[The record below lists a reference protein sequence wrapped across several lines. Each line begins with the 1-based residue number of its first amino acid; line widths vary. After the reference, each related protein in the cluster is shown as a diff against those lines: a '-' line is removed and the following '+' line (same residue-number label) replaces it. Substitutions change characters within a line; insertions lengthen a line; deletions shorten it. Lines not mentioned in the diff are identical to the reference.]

1 MPYFHQS
8 YQSTEHHT
16 GVIFSIS
23 VREVQ
28 QWCQILLATVYQ
40 SSDLYTVTTLSLVIT
55 NILQLT
61 CALFMLHSCTCL

>member
-16 GVIFSIS
+16 GVIFSMT

-28 QWCQILLATVYQ
+28 QWCQTLLQFTNPLT
-40 SSDLYTVTTLSLVIT
+40 STL
-55 NILQLT
+55 
-61 CALFMLHSCTCL
+61 

>member
-8 YQSTEHHT
+8 YQSTEQHT
-16 GVIFSIS
+16 GVIFSMT

-28 QWCQILLATVYQ
+28 QWCQILLVYQ
-40 SSDLYTVTTLSLVIT
+40 SDLYTVTTLSLVIT

-61 CALFMLHSCTCL
+61 CALFMLHSRTCL